1 MHTDTTDSRVIAMT
15 IVAMIAFAGNS
26 LLCRAAL
33 AHTSIDPAS
42 FTSIRLVSG
51 ALVLWLVFLFK
62 TKQLN
67 TPMKLDGDWWS
78 AICLFIYAAAFSFT
92 YLKLTTATGA
102 LLLFGSV
109 QLTML
114 GHGLARGERLRAIQ
128 FIGLLSAFSGLLI
141 LLLPGVESPPI
152 DGAVLMVLSGFAWG
166 IYSIQGRNAINPIA
180 ASMGN
185 FTRSIIPTI
194 CLSIFFISRVA
205 LDIEGILL
213 AIASGALA
221 SGFGYLVWY
230 AVLPKLAS
238 MTAASVQLSVPI
250 IAGLGGVIF
259 VGELISLRLLVC
271 SVAVLGGIAVIILF
285 GRGSSAPSTAK

>member
-1 MHTDTTDSRVIAMT
+1 VHTKLTDSRTIAMT
-15 IVAMIAFAGNS
+15 MVAMIAFAGNF

-33 AHTSIDPAS
+33 AHTDIDPANL
-42 FTSIRLVSG
+42 TSIRLVSG
-51 ALVLWLVFLFK
+51 ALVLWLVFQFK
-62 TKQLN
+62 TKPLN
-67 TPMKLDGDWWS
+67 TPLKLEGDWWS
-78 AICLFIYAAAFSFT
+78 AISLFSYAAAFSFA

-114 GHGLARGERLRAIQ
+114 GHGLAGGERLRAIQ
-128 FIGLLSAFSGLLI
+128 FKGLLGAFSGLLI

-152 DGAVLMVLSGFAWG
+152 DAAVLMVLSGFAWG
-166 IYSIQGRNAINPIA
+166 IYSIQGRNARNPIA
-180 ASMGN
+180 ASMGS

-194 CLSIFFISRVA
+194 CLSTFFISQVA
-205 LDIEGILL
+205 LDIDGVLL

-221 SGFGYLVWY
+221 SGFGYVVWY
-230 AVLPKLAS
+230 AVLPKLAT

-271 SVAVLGGIAVIILF
+271 SVAVLGGIAVIILC
-285 GRGSSAPSTAK
+285 GRGSSARSTDK

>member
-1 MHTDTTDSRVIAMT
+1 MT
-15 IVAMIAFAGNS
+15 MVAMIAFAGNS

-33 AHTSIDPAS
+33 AQTSIDSAS

-51 ALVLWLVFLFK
+51 ALVLWLVFYFK
-62 TKQLN
+62 KRQLN
-67 TPMKLDGDWWS
+67 TPLKVEGDWWS
-78 AICLFIYAAAFSFT
+78 AISLFCYAAAFSFA
-92 YLKLTTATGA
+92 YLQLTTATGA

-114 GHGLARGERLRAIQ
+114 GHGLARGERLCAAQIL
-128 FIGLLSAFSGLLI
+128 GLLSAFSGLLI

-152 DGAVLMVLSGFAWG
+152 DAAVLMVLSGFAWG
-166 IYSIQGRNAINPIA
+166 IYSIQGRSASNPIA

-185 FTRSIIPTI
+185 FARSIIPTI
-194 CLSIFFISRVA
+194 GLSTLFISQAV

-221 SGFGYLVWY
+221 SGFGYVVWY
-230 AVLPKLAS
+230 AVLPRLAS
-238 MTAASVQLSVPI
+238 TTAASVQLSVPI
-250 IAGLGGVIF
+250 IAGLGGVVF

-285 GRGSSAPSTAK
+285 GRGSSAPRTVK